1 MPRFPLS
8 LPLLCHATPFT
19 PFPSSSSAPVLI
31 DSLHHIPTL
40 LSSLSQSTR
49 IGIDTEFMSG
59 IGYLE
64 SLETVQLAT
73 TEGINWVMDVRKID
87 MEDETMIPKILKK
100 VFEKPVVL
108 HASGVDL
115 RLLGE
120 WSNGGRP
127 MAGVFDTQ
135 IAANL
140 LKWNS
145 KSAAISLKDLVMELL
160 GKKLDKNVTRSNWS
174 KRPLSDV
181 QIEYAANDVRYLFEI
196 QDLIVKKVIEMKR
209 EVMFEEYLST
219 VKFFPDDVPWKL
231 NLRSR
236 LKTPQGLFVFREIA
250 IWRKKLA
257 KETNSIPTFLLKND
271 ALLSIAMFAESD
283 DFQTVDVNSLKPM
296 QIAKF
301 LADIEDLGNLQGQV
315 FENYK
320 SHIMEAIK
328 RGWLTA
334 QQFRLLGEDADP
346 EAYMVLLDQQKD
358 ISTLKVP
365 RKKEVPELGFKL
377 VDLALEQICE
387 DAGVKKVVITGE
399 GDEYKRGVADFFA
412 PAQVEKDVKLG
423 IFDSSYKRDI
433 LPDEFFELVKG
444 NSALKWD
451 PEKSKL
457 ILFPV
462 KNL

>member
-1 MPRFPLS
+1 
-8 LPLLCHATPFT
+8 
-19 PFPSSSSAPVLI
+19 
-31 DSLHHIPTL
+31 
-40 LSSLSQSTR
+40 
-49 IGIDTEFMSG
+49 
-59 IGYLE
+59 
-64 SLETVQLAT
+64 
-73 TEGINWVMDVRKID
+73 
-87 MEDETMIPKILKK
+87 
-100 VFEKPVVL
+100 
-108 HASGVDL
+108 
-115 RLLGE
+115 
-120 WSNGGRP
+120 
-127 MAGVFDTQ
+127 
-135 IAANL
+135 
-140 LKWNS
+140 
-145 KSAAISLKDLVMELL
+145 
-160 GKKLDKNVTRSNWS
+160 
-174 KRPLSDV
+174 
-181 QIEYAANDVRYLFEI
+181 
-196 QDLIVKKVIEMKR
+196 
-209 EVMFEEYLST
+209 
-219 VKFFPDDVPWKL
+219 
-231 NLRSR
+231 
-236 LKTPQGLFVFREIA
+236 
-250 IWRKKLA
+250 
-257 KETNSIPTFLLKND
+257 
-271 ALLSIAMFAESD
+271 
-283 DFQTVDVNSLKPM
+283 
-296 QIAKF
+296 
-301 LADIEDLGNLQGQV
+301 
-315 FENYK
+315 
-320 SHIMEAIK
+320 MEAIK